1 VDQAQNTFFEGID
14 SQKATKETKVFLW
27 NGFDPNLRSLGYLL
41 FKFFEGI
48 NSTEGNEGNED

>member
-14 SQKATKETKVFLW
+14 SQKETKVFLW